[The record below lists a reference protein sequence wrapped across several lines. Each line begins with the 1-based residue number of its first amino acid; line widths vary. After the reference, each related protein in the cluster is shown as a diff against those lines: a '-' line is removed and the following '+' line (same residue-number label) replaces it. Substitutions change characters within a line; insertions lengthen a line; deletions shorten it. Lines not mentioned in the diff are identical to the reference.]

1 MSKLIDLTGR
11 KFGKLTVVRRSSERT
26 KTNARWECTC
36 ECGKTTTVPGCKLT
50 SGHTK
55 SCGCGRGWH
64 NHPDTKHGMCSTR
77 LYSIWHG
84 MKQRATNP
92 FNKDAVTYINR
103 GIGICEEWENSF
115 EVFAEWA
122 FSNGYDDNL
131 TIDRKDN
138 NKGYSPCNCRWATV
152 SEQAYNKRGS
162 YRITHEDKVYTVGEF
177 AKKMKVPHWRI
188 RRSARLNRLTGCTIT
203 KLT

>member
-1 MSKLIDLTGR
+1 M
-11 KFGKLTVVRRSSERT
+11 RREK
-26 KTNARWECTC
+26 KTI
-36 ECGKTTTVPGCKLT
+36 
-50 SGHTK
+50 
-55 SCGCGRGWH
+55 GRGAYPS
-64 NHPDTKHGMCSTR
+64 NRPALFLFGAVFTALFLVSSLVSPLAAYAANFPG
-77 LYSIWHG
+77 
-84 MKQRATNP
+84 

-188 RRSARLNRLTGCTIT
+188 RRSARLNRLTGCTVT